1 MNRLENN
8 RLVSKMFGHPAIIK
22 LDPNHPRVRQARRA
36 PMESHILELQ
46 QTQNAGHK
54 DLFYPRTLSFPQ
66 LQQRYGELLHGN
78 PIKDGVEKLPM
89 GQRNR
94 LINLSHTKNTAMPTF
109 THGSGWFEEGI
120 KSSQE
125 VYGKNRFI
133 IRPDKHA
140 SVRQ

>member
-1 MNRLENN
+1 
-8 RLVSKMFGHPAIIK
+8 
-22 LDPNHPRVRQARRA
+22 
-36 PMESHILELQ
+36 MESHILELQ